1 MRKERTMCIIHTQG
15 RERERERERNHAC
28 VICTGGGGKEGRQ
41 KGRKAARGK
50 SGRKIGQHKEDS
62 VEVVGLLE
70 GGRLRGGLHFSVEVE
85 SDVGQLPLD
94 VTDDFALG
102 SGGERVTALGEDL
115 HQVVGQVAAGEVQA
129 HDGVRKSVTLA
140 DRDGVRHAIPRADDA
155 TGGAAWKFQNPNY
168 PCGLHRQLQNEAT
181 SNEEAVE
188 KGWKMYRA
196 GPFVGTRRGR
206 RVLCVAGHLDNNGA
220 GEGAGEKAGGEKAGG
235 ETAEKRESSLT
246 WPRRSPSSAAQA
258 THI

>member
-1 MRKERTMCIIHTQG
+1 MCIIHTQG

-140 DRDGVRHAIPRADDA
+140 DRDGVRHAIPRAEDA
-155 TGGAAWKFQNPNY
+155 TGGAAGGVQGERAAYTGNCRTRQRQTRKRWK
-168 PCGLHRQLQNEAT
+168 
-181 SNEEAVE
+181 
-188 KGWKMYRA
+188 
-196 GPFVGTRRGR
+196 RGGKCTGR
-206 RVLCVAGHLDNNGA
+206 DLSWARGGGA
-220 GEGAGEKAGGEKAGG
+220 GCCALPGTWIITGQAKESVRKQAVRKQAGKRQKKGRALLHGLGGVHL
-235 ETAEKRESSLT
+235 RQ
-246 WPRRSPSSAAQA
+246 RRPHRSN
-258 THI
+258 IRMVV